1 MEETLGELY
10 LNYDTANVLKSDISY
25 NEIIE
30 MFKNELSYPENLTK
44 SLLEFNKSYIDSV
57 IMRLKIRK
65 KTLETNELKKD
76 ILKFNPKLE
85 PIIDKILI
93 NEDNHKISKIE
104 LDECD
109 DNNNN
114 DVNPNIE
121 IILTNYINS
130 NIDVCDS
137 KESIKVNTLYDNFIN
152 YCETNNETKIEK
164 SEFKEFFNNKFGKST
179 NNSYKGIKLK

>member
-1 MEETLGELY
+1 MEESLCELY
-10 LNYDTANVLKSDISY
+10 LNYDTANVLKSDIS
-25 NEIIE
+25 NEEIIE

-65 KTLETNELKKD
+65 KTLENNELKKD

-85 PIIDKILI
+85 PMLDKILK
-93 NEDNHKISKIE
+93 N
-104 LDECD
+104 
-109 DNNNN
+109 DNNVITNDLEESNDNNIENN
-114 DVNPNIE
+114 DEIE
-121 IILTNYINS
+121 NIILKYIDS

-137 KESIKVNTLYDNFIN
+137 KDTIKVNTLYENFTN
-152 YCETNNETKIEK
+152 YCETNNEKKVDK